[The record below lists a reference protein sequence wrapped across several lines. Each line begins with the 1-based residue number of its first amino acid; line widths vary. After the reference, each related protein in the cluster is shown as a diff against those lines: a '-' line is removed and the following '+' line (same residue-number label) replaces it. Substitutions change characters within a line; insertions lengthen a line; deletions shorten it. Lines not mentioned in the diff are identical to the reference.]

1 MGHSTRA
8 LTELDAGEVCRVE
21 AIDDGFEDTARMAG
35 LGVSVGR
42 EVRVVRVGEPMVVQ
56 IYGSRIGISRE
67 IAQRVRVVAAAS
79 SAGT

>member
-1 MGHSTRA
+1 MDLSTRA
-8 LTELDAGEVCRVE
+8 LSDVDAGEVCRVE

-67 IAQRVRVVAAAS
+67 IARRIRVVLALSIAPA
-79 SAGT
+79 